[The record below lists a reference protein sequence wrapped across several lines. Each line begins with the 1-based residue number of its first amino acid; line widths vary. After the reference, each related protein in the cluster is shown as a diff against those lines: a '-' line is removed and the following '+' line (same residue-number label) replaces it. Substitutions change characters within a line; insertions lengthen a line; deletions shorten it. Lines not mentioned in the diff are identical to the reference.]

1 MFSKIMI
8 SRNYKKKKHGVV
20 IHLNNFASEEE
31 KAKVIDEIKTV
42 LHRNN
47 YKSKNAIS
55 YKIKIG
61 WTINSTDWKTI
72 IIRCYKGHHS
82 LHQ

>member
-1 MFSKIMI
+1 MCRIKVKVSELYEQVKLMKDDGMVYVTLSIF
-8 SRNYKKKKHGVV
+8 
-20 IHLNNFASEEE
+20 EEE
-31 KAKVIDEIKTV
+31 KAKVINEIKTV

-61 WTINSTDWKTI
+61 
-72 IIRCYKGHHS
+72 
-82 LHQ
+82 

>member
-8 SRNYKKKKHGVV
+8 SRNYKKRKHGVV
-20 IHLNNFASEEE
+20 IHLNNFASEE

-61 WTINSTDWKTI
+61 
-72 IIRCYKGHHS
+72 
-82 LHQ
+82 

>member
-1 MFSKIMI
+1 MLSKFMI
-8 SRNYKKKKHGVV
+8 SRNYKKRKHGVV

-31 KAKVIDEIKTV
+31 NAKVINEIKTV

-61 WTINSTDWKTI
+61 
-72 IIRCYKGHHS
+72 
-82 LHQ
+82 

>member
-8 SRNYKKKKHGVV
+8 SRNYKKRKHGVV

-61 WTINSTDWKTI
+61 WTINSTDWKNNN
-72 IIRCYKGHHS
+72 YS
-82 LHQ
+82 ML

>member
-1 MFSKIMI
+1 MLSKIMI
-8 SRNYKKKKHGVV
+8 SRNYKKRKHGVV

-31 KAKVIDEIKTV
+31 KAKVINEIKTV